1 MHTNNRQT
9 NKQTNKQVQ
18 SMYLEAPE
26 DLVDEKLNMVVS
38 ERLLAYDVVQ
48 VGTHE
53 VGD

>member
-1 MHTNNRQT
+1 MRTNNKQTNRQT
-9 NKQTNKQVQ
+9 NK
-18 SMYLEAPE
+18 SRAYLEAPE
-26 DLVDEKLNMVVS
+26 DLVDEKLNVVVS